1 MDITKSIQ
9 ICRNKKG
16 WNQGELAEHLGIS
29 SAAVSTML
37 RRGSCN
43 SDTIIKL
50 ANVFEMK
57 ASAFIKKGES

>member
-1 MDITKSIQ
+1 MDITKSTQ
-9 ICRNKKG
+9 ICMKKKG
-16 WNQGELAEHLGIS
+16 WNQGQLAEHLGTS

-57 ASAFIKKGES
+57 PSAFIKRGES